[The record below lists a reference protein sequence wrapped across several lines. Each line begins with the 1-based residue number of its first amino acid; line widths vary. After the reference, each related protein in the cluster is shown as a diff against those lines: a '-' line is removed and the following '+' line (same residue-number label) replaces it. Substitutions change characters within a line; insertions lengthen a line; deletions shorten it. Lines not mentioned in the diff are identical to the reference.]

1 MVAMNDG
8 FCKFTAYDKNKS
20 FLHIVIIV
28 MYWLLLM

>member
-20 FLHIVIIV
+20 FLHIV